1 VREEARFGPKI
12 ELKNNKLTDFA
23 IFTSNT
29 STKYILLH
37 DRQWIHSIKTQK
49 NPSKIKENNSLP
61 KAT

>member
-37 DRQWIHSIKTQK
+37 DRQWIHTIKNPEK
-49 NPSKIKENNSLP
+49 EGPSKIKEN
-61 KAT
+61 K